1 MLALKWVS
9 TTEVG
14 LNVDSFVGTVV
25 GSNVGFSFVTFFVGS
40 GDDVGR
46 GVGVAVRGSVGT
58 KVGSANVGSLVGIVG
73 VACFGNVG
81 VSLGIFVG
89 VSVVESAG
97 KEAGAGVAIVSSV
110 GSSSLDEGIN
120 FPPAGILLG
129 RVVLVLGSDF

>member
-25 GSNVGFSFVTFFVGS
+25 GSNVGFSFVTFVVGS
-40 GDDVGR
+40 GDVGR

-58 KVGSANVGSLVGIVG
+58 KVGSANVGSLVGIVV

-81 VSLGIFVG
+81 VSLGILVG
-89 VSVVESAG
+89 VSVVEESAG
-97 KEAGAGVAIVSSV
+97 KEGAGVAIVSSV

-120 FPPAGILLG
+120 FPPVGILLG